1 MIVYLHSSDSRY
13 AGRTFGRHIGMDVRH
28 VAVPEWTEP
37 EDVAGVVVAE
47 LNEEG
52 GSSPEAA
59 VDLLVIVADGGAG
72 YFTLSGEPDDEYFW
86 IDRERAGQFAAPFA
100 SLLKPK
106 NELGQGVEIHGCSP
120 AAAEIDLLTGKV
132 IRPDD
137 GRRFLGVL
145 AAAFGHQ
152 VKASADAGPGGL
164 DENYEDSLV
173 EARPS
178 DVVDGETEIRVV
190 RDMGSNV
197 GFGTASRLEGMFGI
211 D

>member
-1 MIVYLHSSDSRY
+1 
-13 AGRTFGRHIGMDVRH
+13 MDVRH
-28 VAVPEWTEP
+28 VAVPELTEP